1 MVTAAVRGHFML
13 VFQMTALP
21 AVRQNVPA
29 ASLSIVLENLL
40 VGHARTYLSRYVAL
54 VYVADII
61 AEQALPSQQLD
72 ISTVTKLLRAAIRAN
87 IDDTL
92 ARGGAVQLTKMVRGN
107 AGLQLL
113 HAAFEACAE
122 FGKDSLA
129 TGITS
134 SFVRG
139 P

>member
-1 MVTAAVRGHFML
+1 ML
-13 VFQMTALP
+13 VFQMTTLP

-29 ASLSIVLENLL
+29 ASLSIVLEHLL
-40 VGHARTYLSRYVAL
+40 VGHERTYLSRYVAL
-54 VYVADII
+54 VYVADMI
-61 AEQALPSQQLD
+61 ADQALPSQQLD
-72 ISTVTKLLRAAIRAN
+72 INKVVKLLRAAIRTN
-87 IDDTL
+87 MDDTL
-92 ARGGAVQLTKMVRGN
+92 ARGGVVQLTKLVRNGVW
-107 AGLQLL
+107 LQLL

-129 TGITS
+129 TGIAS